1 MFLHVADHSS
11 TFARISYR
19 RMPWTTSKGNFVR
32 FDQTKSLQSEKHQND
47 SPHKL
52 EDKRCFF
59 LLSNETA
66 LNENLTTA
74 QEFIVPTE
82 TLILYF
88 LCVILNKKT
97 EKNNQAVLFSLQKKV
112 FDINILDSFKMKGDW
127 RNVKIKQAYKNKK
140 DRNDTKTQTLNLVHW
155 LNDMTMNT
163 ILKKTTL
170 SNSP

>member
-1 MFLHVADHSS
+1 MWQITVPHLQGFHTDGCHERPPKATLLDLIRLKVFSQKS
-11 TFARISYR
+11 T
-19 RMPWTTSKGNFVR
+19 RMTLRTNWRTKGV
-32 FDQTKSLQSEKHQND
+32 
-47 SPHKL
+47 
-52 EDKRCFF
+52 FF

>member
-1 MFLHVADHSS
+1 M
-11 TFARISYR
+11 
-19 RMPWTTSKGNFVR
+19 
-32 FDQTKSLQSEKHQND
+32 
-47 SPHKL
+47 
-52 EDKRCFF
+52 FF
-59 LLSNETA
+59 LLSKETA

-88 LCVILNKKT
+88 MCIILNKKT

-127 RNVKIKQAYKNKK
+127 RNVKIKQADKNKK
-140 DRNDTKTQTLNLVHW
+140 DKNDTKTQTLNLVHW